1 MDSQQ
6 LIKKY
11 NELLKKQKT
20 SEAKLIELR
29 TKYKYEKSELDKLI
43 ETLKSKYNVETID
56 DAKNLL
62 EKLKFDLEME
72 LSTLEDNL
80 KDIPEL

>member
-11 NELLKKQKT
+11 NELLKKQKA

-29 TKYKYEKSELDKLI
+29 TKYKYEKSELDKLTD
-43 ETLKSKYNVETID
+43 TLKSKYNVETIE

-80 KDIPEL
+80 KDIPEF